1 MDKKQLEK
9 IAESKEVEIKIKLN
23 DLVKGIEALNY
34 IASLALPVFV
44 SYQISLF
51 LKKATPELEAFDVIK
66 LKLFDEFG
74 VAEKNKDGQKTG
86 KYTFTNENA
95 EKLNEKMKPALE
107 AEVDIKVPTVRLQD
121 LGDIKIEP
129 KHLLALSWMIK

>member
-1 MDKKQLEK
+1 MEKKQLEK
-9 IAESKEVEIKIKLN
+9 IAESKEVITKITLN
-23 DLVKGIEALNY
+23 DLVKGVDALNHLS
-34 IASLALPVFV
+34 ALPLPVFL

-51 LKKATPELEAFDVIK
+51 LKKSTPELEAFDKIK
-66 LKLFDEFG
+66 LALFEEFG
-74 VAEKNKDGQKTG
+74 IAEKDKDGNKTG

-95 EKLNEKMKPALE
+95 EKLNDKIKPALE
-107 AEVDIKVPTVRLQD
+107 TEIDIKVPTVRLMD

>member
-9 IAESKEVEIKIKLN
+9 IAESKEVETKITLN
-23 DLVKGIEALNY
+23 DLVKGVDALNHLS
-34 IASLALPVFV
+34 ALPLPVFL

-51 LKKATPELEAFDVIK
+51 LKKSTPELEAFDKIK
-66 LKLFDEFG
+66 LDLFNEFG
-74 VAEKNKDGQKTG
+74 IAEKDKDGNKTG

-95 EKLNEKMKPALE
+95 EKLNEKMKPALDTKI
-107 AEVDIKVPTVRLQD
+107 DIKVPTVRLMD